1 MSSRQVPRSLS
12 RARALPLPLP
22 IILLPLLVILA
33 VIAAIVLSRVTTT
46 ASGPS
51 LQVGI
56 PNNAKVGEPI
66 ELSLRIKNA
75 NGIGGY
81 ETKVAFDTTKAH
93 MQSFEQQPK
102 SLKKLGRD
110 AQPLGPVETS
120 DGVVIGA
127 YSCPVAD
134 CTQATSKVRAD
145 KGARGNVTLATI
157 TLIADAP
164 GDLMVSLRDL
174 TFVDAS
180 GQKVDVASSS
190 LSFTIAVSE

>member
-1 MSSRQVPRSLS
+1 MSTRNVPR
-12 RARALPLPLP
+12 AHAIPMPVV
-22 IILLPLLVILA
+22 LLPALVILA
-33 VIAAIVLSRVTTT
+33 LIAAIVLSRVTTT

-56 PNNAKVGEPI
+56 PSTANVGEPF
-66 ELSLRIKNA
+66 ELSLRIRNA

-81 ETKVAFDTTKAH
+81 ETKVQFDTSKAH
-93 MQSFEQQPK
+93 MQSFEQQPQA
-102 SLKKLGRD
+102 LKKLGRD
-110 AQPLGPVETS
+110 AQPLGPVEAS
-120 DGVVIGA
+120 DGVLIGA

-134 CTQATSKVRAD
+134 CTQASSKVRAD
-145 KGARGNVTLATI
+145 KGARGNVTLATV

-164 GDLMVSLRDL
+164 GDLSVSLENL

-180 GQKVDVASSS
+180 GQQVDVSAKS